1 MKPALPLYQHP
12 TCVILVDDSASFVA
26 SLAFQMPAGQKVK
39 SFSCSVEALR
49 WIFSTFRRTLDAD
62 VLCNLVDR
70 PPQDEMHAD
79 DDSDGDAD
87 HHQALRK
94 MREPQ
99 RFSAPAVVVIDY
111 AMPHIDGLDFCQAL
125 EGLPCKKILFTGE
138 ADELIAVDA
147 FNRGLIDHYIKKSD
161 ALALERLEQAIA
173 TLERDYFFQRSVEL
187 QSYYTSQRYDFLYD
201 ECLGQLVQDM
211 IRRYGFV
218 EHYVFPEPSGILFL
232 DAEGSATLMVIE
244 NQAGL
249 QSHLEAAEE
258 YGAPMALQ
266 EALRKHSVVPFF
278 WPSGG
283 MYNGRLLDWQQYCMP
298 AILCEGKKKYYWA
311 FFSLPAHFLAGEIY
325 SYKHFL
331 REKDEKATP
340 YPYSR
345 YGPCCR

>member
-1 MKPALPLYQHP
+1 MKPVLPLYQHP

-49 WIFSTFRRTLDAD
+49 WIFSTFRRSLEED
-62 VLCNLVDR
+62 VLCHLVDR
-70 PPQDEMHAD
+70 PPLGDKYAD
-79 DDSDGDAD
+79 QDSDGDAD
-87 HHQALRK
+87 HHRALRK
-94 MREPQ
+94 VLEPQ
-99 RFSAPAVVVIDY
+99 RFLAPAVVVVDY
-111 AMPHIDGLDFCQAL
+111 AMPNIDGLDFCQAL

-161 ALALERLEQAIA
+161 VLALERLEQAIA

-187 QSYYTSQRYDFLYD
+187 QSYYSSHRFDFLYD

-218 EHYVFPEPSGILFL
+218 EHYVFPEPSGILFF
-232 DAEGSATLMVIE
+232 DADGSATLMVIE
-244 NQAGL
+244 NEAGL

-258 YGAPMALQ
+258 YDAPMALQ

-283 MYNGRLLDWQQYCMP
+283 MYNGQLRDWQQYCMP
-298 AILCEGKKKYYWA
+298 AILCEGKEKFFWA
-311 FFSLPAHFLAGEIY
+311 FFSMPAHFLDSEIY
-325 SYKHFL
+325 SYRHFL
-331 REKDEKATP
+331 RESEQKAIP
-340 YPYSR
+340 CEYSR
-345 YGPCCR
+345 CGPCCR